1 MTTTRRRLV
10 ASIVFAAALVW
21 GDTTPVDA
29 QTADDLFNDQ
39 VLHDVRLFVHSRD
52 LEVLR
57 TRYLENIYVPA
68 DLVWRG
74 IRVRNVGIRSRGG
87 GSRNQNKLG
96 LRVDFNRYARRQR
109 FLGLTALVLDNGYQ
123 DASLMRESLAMS
135 VYRRMGMAAPR
146 ESFARLYINNQ
157 YQGVYILVEPID
169 QAFLSRTI
177 GEDSG
182 HLFEYQWVIPFYTE
196 YLGDNPATYRPL
208 FQPATHELESD
219 STLYGPIR
227 DLFREVNEPDEG
239 AWREHV
245 EARLDLGQFMT
256 HTAVQGCLA
265 QVDGILGYAG
275 LNNFYAYRFDG
286 ADRHRLFPWDE
297 DFAFAFGES
306 SLLRQGEQPV
316 VLFDRAFAE
325 PDLRAL
331 FLDVAADCARVVAEE
346 GWLLAEVERRF
357 ELIGPAVFEDTHK
370 PYTYDS
376 FLGEVDFL
384 RTFAVTR
391 SALVL
396 DEVAR
401 LR

>member
-1 MTTTRRRLV
+1 M
-10 ASIVFAAALVW
+10 
-21 GDTTPVDA
+21 
-29 QTADDLFNDQ
+29 
-39 VLHDVRLFVHSRD
+39 
-52 LEVLR
+52 
-57 TRYLENIYVPA
+57 
-68 DLVWRG
+68 
-74 IRVRNVGIRSRGG
+74 
-87 GSRNQNKLG
+87 
-96 LRVDFNRYARRQR
+96 
-109 FLGLTALVLDNGYQ
+109 LDNGYQ

-135 VYRRMGMAAPR
+135 IYRRMGMAAPR

-157 YQGVYILVEPID
+157 YQGVYSLVEPID

-239 AWREHV
+239 AWRERV

-275 LNNFYAYRFDG
+275 LNNFYAYRFAG
-286 ADRHRLFPWDE
+286 TDRHRLFPWDE

-331 FLDVAADCARVVAEE
+331 FLDVAAECAR
-346 GWLLAEVERRF
+346 GLRRKA
-357 ELIGPAVFEDTHK
+357 GSSPRSSADSSSSVRPSSRTRTS